1 MLLAFLFR
9 GFVCHQGLWSR
20 DATQGARGEDEQA
33 ELHKARKAQHGEF
46 EVFVLHFL
54 VVFAV
59 VIKVTYKRQAHC
71 TVDVCDN
78 PLVCVSCVYLD
89 VCVCDVDS
97 WSLLEALSC

>member
-33 ELHKARKAQHGEF
+33 ELHKARKAKHGEF

-59 VIKVTYKRQAHC
+59 VIKVTYIFVHICVQAAGTLHC
-71 TVDVCDN
+71 GRV
-78 PLVCVSCVYLD
+78 
-89 VCVCDVDS
+89 
-97 WSLLEALSC
+97 

>member
-9 GFVCHQGLWSR
+9 GFVCHQGLCAR
-20 DATQGARGEDEQA
+20 DATQETRGEDEQA

-59 VIKVTYKRQAHC
+59 VIKVTYIW
-71 TVDVCDN
+71 TVDKSCAGVCT
-78 PLVCVSCVYLD
+78 SCVQAAGTLHCGR
-89 VCVCDVDS
+89 V
-97 WSLLEALSC
+97 